1 MRYLKFLLKGSLWTS
16 FFCFLFISNSFA
28 SSQFPLKEN
37 ADINEFKVL
46 LHISDNQKNIE
57 DKTFYI
63 SNNPTKISA
72 ELEQNIRK
80 LNAAKPVREDYICK
94 FPARALWIFN
104 NVSNINKPD
113 FDSCPDLKK
122 YIASVPNDK
131 VSIIYA
137 SENLL
142 SPSSFMGHTFIKLSS
157 QDDSISH
164 AASFFTKVDSINI
177 PKIMVE
183 SLIIGKESYFVV
195 SPYNENLK
203 FYKDI
208 EGRNVYEYTLK
219 LTQEQRDLIK
229 LHLWEL
235 RNTYIDYY
243 FHNQNCA
250 SITLNIAAIGDPNLM
265 KHRRDWLSPLDLI
278 QIIDQERLIES
289 STITPSL
296 DWRLRTYG
304 NIVTPNLKQQI
315 YLELTQSEL
324 NLALFE
330 SQSEKQKEEKFILF
344 EFTTALNQ
352 YLHDNKLIDDAVFAS
367 NATKLSHTKDQ
378 FESLNIDMSHF
389 KNPMKRSKDSQ
400 LQFGSAFYNH
410 TSPSLKL
417 SWMPASHTLL
427 DDNRNAFSESSLE
440 IFKVGLSIN
449 SSDVSMDSLT
459 LYGFESYLPYDQEFG
474 GLSGKFAIRWLQE
487 TEFSTLTIPRGQLSG
502 GLGFSFKLDN
512 TIQPYITFDSAISA
526 DEHRTPWVSVSVK
539 SGLFAYLINDV
550 KLNSSI
556 ESGFN
561 LYGFKQNQYT
571 ANITLSY
578 LGQKDRAFDL
588 GLQRAIRPNKT
599 ESTINLSYRIYY

>member
-1 MRYLKFLLKGSLWTS
+1 MSYIKYFVKGSLWTS
-16 FFCFLFISNSFA
+16 FLCFGYISNCLAF
-28 SSQFPLKEN
+28 SQFALNEKSN
-37 ADINEFKVL
+37 INEFKTL
-46 LHISDNQKNIE
+46 LHISDNKHNIKDKSFYINNDPTNIYSELKYNIE
-57 DKTFYI
+57 
-63 SNNPTKISA
+63 
-72 ELEQNIRK
+72 K
-80 LNAAKPVREDYICK
+80 LKSSQIERQKYICK
-94 FPARALWIFN
+94 FPARSLWIFN
-104 NVSNINKPD
+104 NVSNITEPD
-113 FDSCPDLKK
+113 FDNCPDLRS
-122 YIASVPNDK
+122 YIKSVPNDK
-131 VSIIYA
+131 ISIIYA

-142 SPSSFMGHTFIKLSS
+142 SPSSFMGHTFIKLSNN
-157 QDDSISH
+157 DDSISH

-203 FYKDI
+203 YYKDI
-208 EGRNVYEYTLK
+208 EGRNVYEYTLN
-219 LTQEQRDLIK
+219 LTQEQKDLIK

-235 RNTYIDYY
+235 KSTKIDYY
-243 FHNQNCA
+243 FHDQNCA

-278 QIIDQERLIES
+278 QIIDQESLIES

-304 NIVTPNLKQQI
+304 DIVEKNLKQQI
-315 YLELTQSEL
+315 YLELIKNDLKLS
-324 NLALFE
+324 LFE
-330 SQSEKQKEEKFILF
+330 FTSEKQKEDKFILF

-352 YLHDNKLIDDAVFAS
+352 YLYDNKIIDDVIFES
-367 NATKLSHTKDQ
+367 NSIKLNNIKDKFQ
-378 FESLNIDMSHF
+378 SLNIDMSHF

-400 LQFGSAFYNH
+400 LQFGSAFYSH
-410 TSPSLKL
+410 TNPSLKL

-440 IFKVGLSIN
+440 ILKVGLSIN
-449 SSDVSMDSLT
+449 SSDVSFDSLT

-474 GLSGKFAIRWLQE
+474 GLSGKFAMRWLQE

-571 ANITLSY
+571 ANVTLSY
-578 LGQKDRAFDL
+578 LGKKDRAFDL
-588 GLQRAIRPNKT
+588 SLQRAIRPDKT
-599 ESTINLSYRIYY
+599 ESTINLSYRVYY